1 MITLGNLRR
10 MLLKS
15 ERNYYQ
21 LIEDIRR
28 GLLSRS
34 SMVLHIG
41 AHKGTEAK
49 FYDELDL
56 SVIWI
61 EANPEI
67 ASALDQVI
75 KTYPKQKSICGLLG
89 EQNIERVEF
98 YVANNDGQ
106 SSSIYQFGSQMNH
119 ENLEMIQTLDLPMR
133 RLDSLVGSD
142 EIPLNSHWVID
153 VQGAELQV
161 IRGADNLICKAY
173 SMEVEVSTREE
184 YSGGAKFNEVNDA
197 LNDHGLFPLW
207 LPKENSHEDVIFIR
221 RSGY

>member
-1 MITLGNLRR
+1 

-34 SMVLHIG
+34 SMVRHIG

-49 FYDELDL
+49 FYDQLDL
-56 SVIWI
+56 KVLWI

-67 ASALDQVI
+67 IPALDEVI
-75 KTYPKQKSICGLLG
+75 KPYPKQKSMCGLLG
-89 EQNIERVEF
+89 EQNIERVQF

-106 SSSIYQFGSQMNH
+106 SSSIYKFGREMNH
-119 ENLEMIQTLDLPMR
+119 ENLEMIQTFDLPMR

-142 EIPLNSHWVID
+142 EITLNSHWVID

-161 IRGADNLICKAY
+161 IRGADKLICKAY

-207 LPKENSHEDVIFIR
+207 QPKENSHEDVIFIR
-221 RSGY
+221 RSGYKGLER

>member
-1 MITLGNLRR
+1 

-49 FYDELDL
+49 FYDQLDL
-56 SVIWI
+56 QVLWI

-67 ASALDQVI
+67 IPALDEVI
-75 KTYPKQKSICGLLG
+75 KPYPKQKSICGLLG
-89 EQNIERVEF
+89 EQNIERIQF

-106 SSSIYQFGSQMNH
+106 SSSIFNFGREMNH
-119 ENLEMIQTLDLPMR
+119 ENLEMIQTFDLPMR

-161 IRGADNLICKAY
+161 IRGADKLICKAY

-207 LPKENSHEDVIFIR
+207 QPKENSHEDVIFIR
-221 RSGY
+221 RSGFKGLER